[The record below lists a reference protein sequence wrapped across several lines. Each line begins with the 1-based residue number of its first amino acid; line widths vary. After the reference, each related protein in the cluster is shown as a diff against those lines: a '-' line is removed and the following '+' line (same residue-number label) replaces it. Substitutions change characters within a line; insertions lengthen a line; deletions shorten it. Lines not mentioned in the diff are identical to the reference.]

1 MKVSVITIVKDDP
14 AGLQRTVQSVSSQ
27 KYRNIEHIIVDGGS
41 EKETVELIKSL
52 GGNLVFIPGPD
63 SGMYD
68 GMNRG
73 IMSAKGEII
82 SLLHAGDVFA
92 DDYVIAGI
100 VNSFVSSG
108 ADAVYGDT
116 EFYDRKNGKISR
128 VWKAGNY
135 ERENLEK
142 LWWIPPHLSLF
153 VKKKVYD
160 RNGLYRLDL
169 SFASDHE
176 WMLRLFLDDRAK
188 IVYLQKTLVKMRS
201 GGQNTSSIKNFVRSN
216 LCLVKVLKMHGLS
229 PGITGFVRK
238 MLWKIR
244 QFS

>member
-1 MKVSVITIVKDDP
+1 MKISVVTIVKDDP
-14 AGLQRTVQSVSSQ
+14 AGLQKTVKSVSSQ

-41 EKETVELIKSL
+41 EIETVELIKDL
-52 GGNLVFIPGPD
+52 GGNFIFLPGPD

-82 SLLHAGDVFA
+82 SLLHAGDVFS
-92 DDYVIAGI
+92 DDYVVARI

-108 ADAVYGDT
+108 ANAVYGDT
-116 EFYDRKNGKISR
+116 EFYDKKSGKTSR
-128 VWKAGNY
+128 VWKAGEY

-153 VKKKVYD
+153 VKKSVYEKK
-160 RNGLYRLDL
+160 GYYRLDL

-176 WMLRLFLDDRAK
+176 WMLRLFLDDSAK
-188 IVYLQKTLVKMRS
+188 IIYLPETLVKMRS
-201 GGQNTSSIKNFVRSN
+201 GGQNTSSVKNFLRSN
-216 LCLVKVLKMHGLS
+216 ISLIKVLRMHGLS
-229 PGITGFVRK
+229 PGIMGFMRK
-238 MLWKIR
+238 MLWKIK

>member
-1 MKVSVITIVKDDP
+1 MKVSVITIVKNDP
-14 AGLQRTVQSVSSQ
+14 AGLQKTVQSVSSQ

-41 EKETVELIKSL
+41 EGETVELIRSL
-52 GGNLVFIPGPD
+52 GGNSIFLPGPD

-73 IMSAKGEII
+73 VMSAKGEII
-82 SLLHAGDVFA
+82 SLLHAGDVFSN
-92 DDYVIAGI
+92 DYVVAGI

-116 EFYDRKNGKISR
+116 EFYDKKNGRISR
-128 VWKAGNY
+128 VWKAGKY

-153 VKKKVYD
+153 VKRSIYERKGY
-160 RNGLYRLDL
+160 YRLDL

-188 IVYLQKTLVKMRS
+188 IVYLPETLVKMRS
-201 GGQNTSSIKNFVRSN
+201 GGQNTSSIKNFLQSN
-216 LCLVKVLKMHGLS
+216 FCLVKVLRMHGLS
-229 PGITGFVRK
+229 PGIMGFARK
-238 MLWKIR
+238 MLRKIR

>member
-1 MKVSVITIVKDDP
+1 MKVSVITIVKNDP
-14 AGLQRTVQSVSSQ
+14 AGLQKTVQSVSSQ

-41 EKETVELIKSL
+41 ERETVELIKNLS
-52 GGNLVFIPGPD
+52 GNFIFLPGPD

-73 IMSAKGEII
+73 VMSAKGEIV
-82 SLLHAGDVFA
+82 SLLHAGDVFSN
-92 DDYVIAGI
+92 DYVVARI

-116 EFYDRKNGKISR
+116 EFYDKKSGKISR
-128 VWKAGNY
+128 VWKAGVY
-135 ERENLEK
+135 EKKNLQNQ
-142 LWWIPPHLSLF
+142 WWIPPHLSLF
-153 VKKKVYD
+153 VKRSVYEK
-160 RNGLYRLDL
+160 NGYYSLDL

-176 WMLRLFLDDRAK
+176 WMLRLFLDDSAK
-188 IVYLQKTLVKMRS
+188 IIYLPETLVRMRS
-201 GGQNTSSIKNFVRSN
+201 GGQNTSSIKNFLHSN
-216 LCLVKVLKMHGLS
+216 LCLIKVLKMHGLS

-238 MLWKIR
+238 MLRKIK